1 MRDKILTEWLRAI
14 WELLNQIN
22 DQIEKQAQEIEY
34 LSLQLE
40 RLNAKVDDL
49 TETQDIS

>member
-1 MRDKILTEWLRAI
+1 MSDQNLTEWLRAI
-14 WELLNQIN
+14 WELLNFIN
-22 DQIEKQAQEIEY
+22 DQIEKQAQELEY

-49 TETQDIS
+49 TSTQDIG

>member
-1 MRDKILTEWLRAI
+1 MRDKRLTEWLRAI
-14 WELLNQIN
+14 WELVNHIS

-40 RLNAKVDDL
+40 RLNAKIDEL
-49 TETQDIS
+49 TDIQDIN